1 MNEFMDT
8 ADPRLERMVPQRAQH
23 RHVYLPRYFM
33 WAGIALTLAI
43 AALVAIVAIVV
54 FA

>member
-1 MNEFMDT
+1 MNDFMDT
-8 ADPRLERMVPQRAQH
+8 VDPRLTRGVPDRGRH

-43 AALVAIVAIVV
+43 VALAAIAV

>member
-8 ADPRLERMVPQRAQH
+8 VDPRLERTVPQRVQH
-23 RHVYLPRYFM
+23 RRVQLERYYM
-33 WAGIALTLAI
+33 RAGIALTLTI
-43 AALVAIVAIVV
+43 AALVAIVV